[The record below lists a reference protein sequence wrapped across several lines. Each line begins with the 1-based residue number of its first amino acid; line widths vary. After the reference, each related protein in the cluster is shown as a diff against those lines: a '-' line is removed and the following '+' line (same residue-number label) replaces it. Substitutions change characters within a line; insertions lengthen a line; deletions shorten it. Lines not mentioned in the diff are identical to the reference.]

1 MSAMVKKVCFCRS
14 GTYLYRKRMGEQA
27 FYRWGQ
33 MSPIGDMSPAWGHV
47 HREALA
53 SYCTGSCLLE
63 TSRGLVPI
71 CAYRGSNKGSEFLN
85 IIP

>member
-33 MSPIGDMSPAWGHV
+33 MSPIGDMSPWGHV
-47 HREALA
+47 HREALVGYFKFKLKMA
-53 SYCTGSCLLE
+53 SNSKNTDPV
-63 TSRGLVPI
+63 T
-71 CAYRGSNKGSEFLN
+71 N
-85 IIP
+85 

>member
-27 FYRWGQ
+27 FYRWSQ
-33 MSPIGDMSPAWGHV
+33 MSPIGDMSPWGHV

-53 SYCTGSCLLE
+53 FPQCGLTQLKIKDTGTFVYVGSSC
-63 TSRGLVPI
+63 SRLV
-71 CAYRGSNKGSEFLN
+71 AQHLQ
-85 IIP
+85 